1 MGDYDKYI
9 SRSDASTYL
18 LPDQQS
24 KEIIEALPTNS
35 FCLGKMKK
43 LPPINAATYKIPMMN
58 AFPSAY
64 FTSEVAAARG
74 ATNTK
79 KTTDMAWSGVTMYIE
94 EVAVIVPV
102 PESVIADMASQNFD
116 LWGMVKPRLV
126 EAAGKLIDQAILYDN
141 AGSIAPANWPDG
153 IVTQCATK
161 SNTIDVSS
169 QIGAGLT
176 FADLYD
182 GILADNGLFSL
193 VEQDGYLVNGALAA
207 ISMKGKLRGLR
218 DAHGQPIFTTD
229 MKQAN
234 RYLLD
239 GAPLDFPNNGAFDP
253 TTALLVAGDW
263 SQAVYGIRQDI
274 TWKIATEASIHDS
287 SGNLVYNLFQDDMV
301 ALRMTMRLGWALPN
315 PKNLVNETDAARFPF
330 AALVP

>member
-1 MGDYDKYI
+1 MTDYSNYI
-9 SRSDASTYL
+9 SRSDASSYL

-24 KEIIEALPTNS
+24 KEIIEALPTSS
-35 FCLGKMKK
+35 FCLRMMKS

-58 AFPSAY
+58 AFPTAY
-64 FTSEVAAARG
+64 FVSEVAAARG

-79 KTTDMAWSGVTMYIE
+79 KTTDMSWSGVTMYIE
-94 EVAVIVPV
+94 EIAVIVPV
-102 PESVIADMASQNFD
+102 PESVIADMAAQNFD

-126 EAAGKLIDQAILYDN
+126 EAAGKLIDQAILYDSS
-141 AGSIAPANWPDG
+141 GDIAPANWPDG
-153 IVTQCATK
+153 IVTQCGTK

-169 QIGAGLT
+169 QIGSGLT

-182 GILADNGLFSL
+182 GLLADNGLFSL

-218 DAHGQPIFTTD
+218 SSEGVPIFTTD

-239 GAPLDFPNNGAFDP
+239 GAPMDFPNNGAFDP
-253 TTALLVAGDW
+253 TKSLLVAGDW
-263 SQAVYGIRQDI
+263 SQAVYGVRQDI

-287 SGNLVYNLFQDDMV
+287 SGTLVYNLFQDDMV
-301 ALRMTMRLGWALPN
+301 ALRMTMRMGWALPN
-315 PKNLVNETDAARFPF
+315 PINAINSTTQFPF

>member
-1 MGDYDKYI
+1 MVTYSDYI
-9 SRSDASTYL
+9 SRTDASTYL
-18 LPDQQS
+18 LPDQYS
-24 KEIIEALPTNS
+24 KEIIEALPTKS
-35 FCLGKMKK
+35 FCLEKMKR

-64 FTSEVAAARG
+64 FVSEVAGSRSSSY
-74 ATNTK
+74 TK
-79 KTTDMAWSGVTMYIE
+79 QTTDMSWSGVTMYIE
-94 EVAVIVPV
+94 EIAVVVPV
-102 PESVIADMASQNFD
+102 PDSVIADMASQNFD
-116 LWGMVKPRLV
+116 LWGMVKPRLI

-141 AGSIAPANWPDG
+141 SGDIAPANWPDG

-161 SNTIDVSS
+161 SNTIDVSA

-176 FADLYD
+176 FADMYD

-218 DAHGQPIFTTD
+218 TSEGAPIFTND

-239 GAPLDFPNNGAFDP
+239 GAPLDFPNNGAFDA
-253 TTALLVAGDW
+253 TKSLLVVGDW
-263 SQAVYGIRQDI
+263 SPAVYGIRQDI
-274 TWKIATEASIHDS
+274 TWKVATEASIHDNA
-287 SGNLVYNLFQDDMV
+287 GALVYNLFQDDMV

-315 PKNLVNETDAARFPF
+315 PINAINSSTQFPF

>member
-1 MGDYDKYI
+1 MATYSDYI
-9 SRSDASTYL
+9 SRADASTYL
-18 LPDQQS
+18 LDDQMS
-24 KEIIEALPTNS
+24 KEIIEALPTQS
-35 FCLGKMKK
+35 FCLRMMKK
-43 LPPINAATYKIPMMN
+43 LPPISAATYKIPMTT
-58 AFPSAY
+58 AFPTAY
-64 FTSEVAAARG
+64 FTSEVAGSRG
-74 ATNTK
+74 STNTK
-79 KTTDMAWSGVTMYIE
+79 QTTDMTWSGVTMYIE
-94 EVAVIVPV
+94 EIAVIVPI
-102 PESVIADMASQNFD
+102 PETVVADLAAANYD
-116 LWGMVKPRLV
+116 VWGMVKPRLV
-126 EAAGKLIDQAILYDN
+126 EAAGKLIDQSILYDSS
-141 AGSIAPANWPDG
+141 GDIAPANWPDG

-169 QIGAGLT
+169 QIGSGLT

-193 VEQDGYLVNGALAA
+193 VEQDGYLVNGALSA

-218 DAHGQPIFTTD
+218 SSEGVPIFTND
-229 MKQAN
+229 MKQSN

-239 GAPLDFPNNGAFDP
+239 GAPMEFPNNGAFDP
-253 TTALLVAGDW
+253 TKSLLVVGDW

-301 ALRMTMRLGWALPN
+301 ALRMTIRLGWALPN
-315 PKNLVNETDAARFPF
+315 PINQVNRSTQFPF

>member
-1 MGDYDKYI
+1 MVTYSDYI
-9 SRSDASTYL
+9 SRTDASTYL
-18 LPDQQS
+18 LPDQYS
-24 KEIIEALPTNS
+24 KEIIEALPTKS
-35 FCLGKMKK
+35 FCLEKMKR

-64 FTSEVAAARG
+64 FVSEVATSRG
-74 ATNTK
+74 STNTK
-79 KTTDMAWSGVTMYIE
+79 QTTDMSWSGVTMYIE
-94 EVAVIVPV
+94 EIAVVVPV
-102 PESVIADMASQNFD
+102 PDSVIADMASQNFD
-116 LWGMVKPRLV
+116 LWGMVKPRLI
-126 EAAGKLIDQAILYDN
+126 EAAGKLIDQAILYDSSGN
-141 AGSIAPANWPDG
+141 IAPANWPDG

-169 QIGAGLT
+169 QIGSGLT
-176 FADLYD
+176 FADMYD
-182 GILADNGLFSL
+182 ALLADNGLFSL

-218 DAHGQPIFTTD
+218 TTEGAPIFQTA
-229 MKQAN
+229 MGMQQAN

-253 TTALLVAGDW
+253 AKSLLVVGDW

-274 TWKIATEASIHDS
+274 TWKVATEASIHDNA
-287 SGNLVYNLFQDDMV
+287 GNLVYNLFQDDMT
-301 ALRMTMRLGWALPN
+301 ALRLTMRMGWQLPN
-315 PKNLVNETDAARFPF
+315 PINQVNSATQFPF

>member
-1 MGDYDKYI
+1 MADYSNYI
-9 SRSDASTYL
+9 SRSDASSYL

-24 KEIIEALPTNS
+24 KEIIEALPTSS
-35 FCLGKMKK
+35 FCLRMMKR

-58 AFPSAY
+58 AFPTAY
-64 FTSEVAAARG
+64 FVSEVAAARG

-79 KTTDMAWSGVTMYIE
+79 KTTDMSWSGVTMYIE
-94 EVAVIVPV
+94 EIAVIVPV
-102 PESVIADMASQNFD
+102 PESVIADMAAQNFD

-126 EAAGKLIDQAILYDN
+126 EAAGKLIDQAILYDSS
-141 AGSIAPANWPDG
+141 GDIAPANWPDG
-153 IVTQCATK
+153 IVTQCGTK
-161 SNTIDVSS
+161 SNTIDDSS
-169 QIGAGLT
+169 QIGSGLT

-218 DAHGQPIFTTD
+218 SSEGVPIFTTD

-239 GAPLDFPNNGAFDP
+239 GAPMDFPNNGAFDP
-253 TTALLVAGDW
+253 TKSLLVAGDW
-263 SQAVYGIRQDI
+263 SQAVYGVRQDI

-287 SGNLVYNLFQDDMV
+287 SGTLVYNLFQDDMV
-301 ALRMTMRLGWALPN
+301 ALRMTMRMGWALPN
-315 PKNLVNETDAARFPF
+315 PINPVNSSTQFPF
-330 AALVP
+330 ASLVP

>member
-1 MGDYDKYI
+1 MTDYSNYI
-9 SRSDASTYL
+9 SRTDASTYL
-18 LPDQQS
+18 LPDEQS
-24 KEIIEALPTNS
+24 KEIIESLPTQS
-35 FCLGKMKK
+35 FCLQKMKR

-58 AFPSAY
+58 AFPTAY
-64 FTSEVAAARG
+64 FVSEVAAGRG

-79 KTTDMAWSGVTMYIE
+79 KTTNMSWSGVTMYIE
-94 EVAVIVPV
+94 EIAVIVPV

-126 EAAGKLIDQAILYDN
+126 EAAGKLIDQAILYDSS
-141 AGSIAPANWPDG
+141 GDIAPVNWPDG

-169 QIGAGLT
+169 QIGSGLT
-176 FADLYD
+176 FADMYD
-182 GILADNGLFSL
+182 GLLSDNGLFSL

-218 DAHGQPIFTTD
+218 SSEGIPIFTTD

-253 TTALLVAGDW
+253 TKSLLVAGDW
-263 SQAVYGIRQDI
+263 SQAVYGVRQDI

-287 SGNLVYNLFQDDMV
+287 SGTLVYNLFQDDMV
-301 ALRMTMRLGWALPN
+301 ALRMTMRMGWVLPN
-315 PKNLVNETDAARFPF
+315 PINQINSSTQFPF